1 MRYIMR
7 YTDYVDIQD
16 EDTYGE
22 IPYDHYAFLVDWIYR
37 DRERETTLDTLLFY
51 FFSFYLYGHMAQW
64 KRIRLR
70 I

>member
-1 MRYIMR
+1 MKIYKTKMPMERYPKTTMPFLLTEYI
-7 YTDYVDIQD
+7 
-16 EDTYGE
+16 E
-22 IPYDHYAFLVDWIYR
+22 I
-37 DRERETTLDTLLFY
+37 DRERETALDTLLFY